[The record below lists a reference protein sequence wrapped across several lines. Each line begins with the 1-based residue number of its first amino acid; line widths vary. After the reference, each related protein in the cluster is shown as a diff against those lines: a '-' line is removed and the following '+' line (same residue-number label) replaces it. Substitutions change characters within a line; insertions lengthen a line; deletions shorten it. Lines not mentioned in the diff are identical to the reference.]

1 MSSFDKSPTRKKTK
15 RRTKATTK
23 KMTTMRMKTTLGGVN
38 VH

>member
-1 MSSFDKSPTRKKTK
+1 MSSFDKSPTRKKTNM
-15 RRTKATTK
+15 RAKATTK